1 MLTDKEFIRYQRQV
15 SLPEIG
21 EKGQIQLSKA
31 HGLIIGC
38 GGLGSAAS
46 LYLAAA
52 GIGKLVIVDD
62 DHVDSSNLQRQI
74 VYRESDIDVAK
85 AKAMA
90 HQLNQLNDSIQVR
103 TIEKRLDKSQM
114 QLEVML
120 ADIVL
125 DCSDNLPTRQLVNQ
139 VCYEQNTPLI
149 SAAAIG
155 WQGQFAVFD
164 YPQQKQNTG
173 CYRCLYPFDE
183 LKQEMNCSDSGV
195 VGPVVGTLG
204 NYQALAA
211 LQKLATGKFQVT
223 SGELH
228 LFDGFRMSWQTMV
241 INRDQNCPICQ
252 GTYQPHDSIKE

>member
-21 EKGQIQLSKA
+21 EKGQIQLSQA
-31 HGLIIGC
+31 HSLIIGC

-46 LYLAAA
+46 LYLTAA

-90 HQLNQLNDSIQVR
+90 RQLNQLNDSIQVR

-114 QLEVML
+114 ELEVML
-120 ADIVL
+120 ADVVL
-125 DCSDNLPTRQLVNQ
+125 DCSDNLPTRQLINQ

-183 LKQEMNCSDSGV
+183 LKQEMNCSDSGI

-241 INRDQNCPICQ
+241 INRDQDCQICQ